1 MVSRRMVFVTTELH
15 PETPG
20 GAGVV
25 VDALARE
32 LGGDRECTVVLLSS
46 EPVEPIDRPGVRVVT
61 AAIPESGF
69 LERSEAAAEAVARF
83 AGSDDRIE
91 VQDFEGIGFS
101 LLAHRSELGLESAAI
116 TVRFHGPYDQL
127 SQAMDTTPLDW
138 AVPSAMERE
147 VFRMADAVLIP
158 ADGHRSGLVSDYGV
172 EPERILLTPP
182 PIPELNGSVRPS
194 GDPATFAIIGRLG
207 EMKGSPDMVTA
218 ALSLLDQDLDLKV
231 RFIGGD
237 GWSPTAGT
245 TMMDWL
251 TSMVPVRHRDS
262 FEFVGHVPRDHLPQ
276 TLSGVT
282 AVVVPSRFESF
293 CLVAHEARRLGL
305 PVVVPDLAAFS
316 DLFDETTGA
325 LVYDGSV
332 EGLASSLERLI
343 TDPGLAGSLGAA
355 PPPTPTDTWAAYTTD
370 PEPRHPRSQA
380 GLATAATQRV
390 EKVASET
397 ISSPSRTTLDRLYR
411 LMPVSLA
418 KAAARLTP
426 RSVKERLGTGVG
438 WAGEEARRNQERRLK
453 AIDSQIEAGEF
464 DELAQP
470 DVSVVIPVF
479 NDVQYLEETLA
490 SVYEQTH
497 PSWEIVVVDDG
508 SSDPDA
514 LRFLDALDRPRLR
527 LIRQENKGLPGARN
541 TGMAQARGQF
551 LVPLDSDDELE
562 PEFMARMLATLEEQP
577 HAAYAHCYARLYH
590 DIDAI
595 WIPRP
600 FNPYWQLLGNGVV
613 GCVLLRKEAWAEV
626 GGYDETMTRGNEDW
640 ELWLRLM
647 AAGWEQAQVPEV
659 LFRYRKH
666 GVSMSVVTEGQFE
679 EGRRMVRNRHP
690 ELYAAISATK
700 SRWYPLM
707 TIVGKPEEF
716 PPGDS
721 EIVDTLESAL
731 EAWGKYVVDVREA
744 PDVSA
749 QTLVDLAD
757 RLEANP
763 TAGTA
768 RTSGSPPLVMS
779 RRWNLHDPEAPS
791 GGEEVLESDQKGSG
805 PGTDHIVPREGW
817 VVPEVLDGDIAP
829 IQRQRPEEAGHIVD
843 PEQW

>member
-1 MVSRRMVFVTTELH
+1 MISRRIVFVTTELH

-32 LGGDRECTVVLLSS
+32 LAGDRECKVVLLPTG
-46 EPVEPIDRPGVRVVT
+46 PVKPIDRPGMRVVT
-61 AAIPESGF
+61 APISATGF
-69 LERSEAAAEAVARF
+69 MERSQAAAEVVGRVA
-83 AGSDDRIE
+83 GPGDRIE
-91 VQDFEGIGFS
+91 VQDFEGVGFS
-101 LLAHRSELGLESAAI
+101 LLAHRSELGLEKATI

-127 SQAMDTTPLDW
+127 SQAMDTTPVDW

-158 ADGHRSGLVSDYGV
+158 NEGHRDGLISDYGV
-172 EPERILLTPP
+172 EPERILLSPP
-182 PIPELNGSVRPS
+182 PIPELRGAVEP
-194 GDPATFAIIGRLG
+194 PADQITFAVIGRLG
-207 EMKGSPDMVTA
+207 EMKGSQDMVA
-218 ALSLLDQDLDLKV
+218 AVLALLDQDLDLKV

-237 GWSPTAGT
+237 GWSPTSGT
-245 TMMDWL
+245 TMME
-251 TSMVPVRHRDS
+251 SMVSMTPERHRDS
-262 FEFVGHVPRDHLPQ
+262 FEFVDPAPRDDLPQ

-316 DLFDETTGA
+316 GLFSEKTGA

-332 EGLASSLERLI
+332 KGLASSLQRLI
-343 TDPGLAGSLGAA
+343 TEPNLAGSLGAA
-355 PPPTPTDTWAAYTTD
+355 PPPEPTDTWVAYAGD

-390 EKVASET
+390 EKVATET
-397 ISSPSRTTLDRLYR
+397 TSAPSRTTLDRLYR
-411 LMPVSLA
+411 LMPTSLA
-418 KAAARLTP
+418 RAAAMLTP
-426 RSVKERLGTGVG
+426 RSVKERLGTGAG
-438 WAGEEARRNQERRLK
+438 WAAEEARRTREQRLD
-453 AIDSQIEAGEF
+453 AVEVRISAGEF
-464 DELAQP
+464 EELTEP
-470 DVSVVIPVF
+470 EVSVVIPVF

-497 PSWEIVVVDDG
+497 PSWEIIVVDDG
-508 SSDPDA
+508 SSDPDS
-514 LRFLDALDRPRLR
+514 LRFLDKLDRPRLR

-541 TGMAQARGQF
+541 TGMTQARGKF
-551 LVPLDSDDELE
+551 LVPLDSDDELG
-562 PEFMARMLATLEEQP
+562 PEFMARMLAALENQP
-577 HAAYAHCYARLYH
+577 QAAYAHCYARLHH

-600 FNPYWQLLGNGVV
+600 FNPYWQLINNGVV
-613 GCVLLRKEAWAEV
+613 GCVLLRKDAWAGV
-626 GGYDETMTRGNEDW
+626 GGYDETMTKGNEDW

-647 AAGWEQAQVPEV
+647 AGGWDQAQVPEV

-679 EGRRMVRNRHP
+679 EGRRMVRDRHP
-690 ELYAAISATK
+690 ELYATISETK
-700 SRWYPLM
+700 RRWYPLM
-707 TIVGKPEEF
+707 TIVGTPQGT
-716 PPGDS
+716 PPSDS
-721 EIVDTLESAL
+721 EMVDTMDIALES
-731 EAWGKYVVDVREA
+731 WGKYVVDVREA
-744 PDVSA
+744 PDVSV

-768 RTSGSPPLVMS
+768 RTTGSPPLVMI
-779 RRWNLHDPEAPS
+779 RRWNLHDPKAPS
-791 GGEEVLESDQKGSG
+791 VGEEVLDSDQRGSG
-805 PGTDHIVPREGW
+805 LGSHQAVPREGW
-817 VVPEVLDGDIAP
+817 FVPGVIDREIVP
-829 IQRQRPEEAGHIVD
+829 IQRQPPEEAGHFID